1 MQTLFWT
8 IAGLLSILTLHASS
22 AYSSS
27 SPAARV
33 VWEPS
38 NPAWLE
44 CITERRN
51 GDLLITRFDTGQ
63 IWSVSTNT
71 SEPMLVYEFSNSSG
85 VNSALG
91 ITEYQDD
98 VFAVNAGQTQ
108 GGLPVRGSW
117 GLWTVDLRGWHPDR
131 KQLPAV
137 TLIAKIPN
145 AAFLNGLTALNPAT
159 THGPRSQGVE
169 AKPFFLLADSSVGT
183 IYGLDL
189 ANKTPSIFYSN
200 PDLLAPPADAPVP
213 AGLNGIELPPV
224 RKPEYVYFSAGLRG
238 TFYRLKLANNAAAV
252 AHNAEMELL
261 TDGYETLDDF
271 ALEADGTAYLA
282 TSGGNKIV
290 RLSPGGNQTIV
301 AQGDIVASSTAVL
314 LTRRGSTKILYVTSG
329 TRGSDSDLIS
339 GKLAEIT
346 L

>member
-1 MQTLFWT
+1 
-8 IAGLLSILTLHASS
+8 LST
-22 AYSSS
+22 
-27 SPAARV
+27 ARV

-38 NPAWLE
+38 TPAWLE

-63 IWSVSTNT
+63 IWSVNTNT
-71 SEPMLVYEFSNSSG
+71 GDPTLVYQFSNSSG
-85 VNSALG
+85 INSALG
-91 ITEYQDD
+91 ITEYRDD

-108 GGLPVRGSW
+108 GGLPVRGTW
-117 GLWTVDLRGWHPDR
+117 GLWTVDLRSWHSGR

-137 TLIAKIPN
+137 TLIARIPD

-159 THGPRSQGVE
+159 THRARSQGVD
-169 AKPFFLLADSSVGT
+169 ANPFFLLADSSAGT

-200 PDLLAPPADAPVP
+200 PDLAPPADAPFP

-238 TFYRLKLANNAAAV
+238 TFYRLKLANNAPAV
-252 AHNAEMELL
+252 ANDAEMELL
-261 TDGYETLDDF
+261 TEGYQILDDF

-282 TSGGNKIV
+282 TSGENKIV
-290 RLSPGGNQTIV
+290 RLLPGGNQSIIV
-301 AQGDIVASSTAVL
+301 QGDIVASSTA
-314 LTRRGSTKILYVTSG
+314 
-329 TRGSDSDLIS
+329 
-339 GKLAEIT
+339 
-346 L
+346 

>member
-1 MQTLFWT
+1 MRTPFLA
-8 IAGLLSILTLHASS
+8 IAGLSSILTLHTSS
-22 AYSSS
+22 AYPSSF
-27 SPAARV
+27 PAPRV

-38 NPAWLE
+38 TPAWLE

-63 IWSVSTNT
+63 IWSVSKNT
-71 SEPMLVYEFSNSSG
+71 GEPALVYEFSNSSSI
-85 VNSALG
+85 NSALG

-108 GGLPVRGSW
+108 DGLPVHGTW
-117 GLWTVDLRGWHPDR
+117 GLWAVDLRGWHPER

-137 TLIAKIPN
+137 TLIVKIPD
-145 AAFLNGLTALNPAT
+145 AAFLNGLTVLNPAT
-159 THGPRSQGVE
+159 TRGPRSQGVE
-169 AKPFFLLADSSVGT
+169 ANPFFLLADSSVGA
-183 IYGLDL
+183 IYGVDL

-200 PDLLAPPADAPVP
+200 PELLAPPANAPFP
-213 AGLNGIELPPV
+213 AGLNGIQLPAV

-238 TFYRLKLANNAAAV
+238 TFYRLKLANNAPAV
-252 AHNAEMELL
+252 AHDAEMELL
-261 TDGYETLDDF
+261 IEGYQILDDF

-282 TSGGNKIV
+282 TSVENKIV
-290 RLSPGGNQTIV
+290 RLSPGGNQTII

-314 LTRRGSTKILYVTSG
+314 LTHRGSKKILYVTSG
-329 TRGSDSDLIS
+329 TRGSDPDLIS
-339 GKLAEIT
+339 GKLTEIT